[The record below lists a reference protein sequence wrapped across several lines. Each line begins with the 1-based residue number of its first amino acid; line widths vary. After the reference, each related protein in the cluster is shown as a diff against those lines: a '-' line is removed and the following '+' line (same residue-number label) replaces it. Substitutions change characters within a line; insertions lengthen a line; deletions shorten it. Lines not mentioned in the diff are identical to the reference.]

1 MICFTV
7 IEYKYHIVSKE
18 ITAYHSFQAEP
29 FDSTRNT
36 STAIITAAALTS
48 ISLPIMTNLS
58 AANITFSVRTNTS
71 AAIITNASAAII
83 TNASA
88 AIITNTS
95 AAIITN
101 TSAAIITN
109 ASAAIRT
116 NTSAVN
122 SSNEVI
128 LKTEEE
134 LRNYFVQTPY
144 IFDKFTIVTPTYKR
158 TDNLYRLFDTYCPIT
173 DIIHKILILWNNVGE
188 SIPEKVIEYAK
199 KCTIPVIFKIM
210 ERNNLTSRFIPFT
223 DIETAGMYNEYLLCT
238 YAHCLAILHCLL
250 LRQNQYNYAHK
261 FCDNYFFFSVHSS
274 LFKRTL
280 YPFHYF
286 VCQDMY
292 MYIYYYNS

>member
-7 IEYKYHIVSKE
+7 IEYKYHIVSKQ
-18 ITAYHSFQAEP
+18 ITVHHSFQAESC
-29 FDSTRNT
+29 DCTRNT
-36 STAIITAAALTS
+36 STAIISAAALTN
-48 ISLPIMTNLS
+48 ISLPIITNNYLS
-58 AANITFSVRTNTS
+58 TTNITFSVRTNTS

-88 AIITNTS
+88 AIITN
-95 AAIITN
+95 
-101 TSAAIITN
+101 
-109 ASAAIRT
+109 AST
-116 NTSAVN
+116 VN
-122 SSNEVI
+122 SPNKVV

-158 TDNLYRLFDTYCPIT
+158 TDNLYRLLDTYCLIT

-238 YAHCLAILHCLL
+238 YAPVLQSCTV
-250 LRQNQYNYAHK
+250 
-261 FCDNYFFFSVHSS
+261 YF
-274 LFKRTL
+274 
-280 YPFHYF
+280 
-286 VCQDMY
+286 
-292 MYIYYYNS
+292 

>member
-36 STAIITAAALTS
+36 STAIISAAALTN
-48 ISLPIMTNLS
+48 ISLPIITNLS

-83 TNASA
+83 TN
-88 AIITNTS
+88 TS

-101 TSAAIITN
+101 TSAAII
-109 ASAAIRT
+109 T

-134 LRNYFVQTPY
+134 LGNYFVQTPY

-158 TDNLYRLFDTYCPIT
+158 TDSLYRLFDTYCPIT

-199 KCTIPVIFKIM
+199 KMCCSCYI
-210 ERNNLTSRFIPFT
+210 
-223 DIETAGMYNEYLLCT
+223 
-238 YAHCLAILHCLL
+238 
-250 LRQNQYNYAHK
+250 
-261 FCDNYFFFSVHSS
+261 
-274 LFKRTL
+274 
-280 YPFHYF
+280 
-286 VCQDMY
+286 QDY
-292 MYIYYYNS
+292 GEE

>member
-18 ITAYHSFQAEP
+18 ITAYHSFQAESC
-29 FDSTRNT
+29 DCTRNT
-36 STAIITAAALTS
+36 STAIISAAALTN
-48 ISLPIMTNLS
+48 ISLPIITNLS
-58 AANITFSVRTNTS
+58 TTNITFSVRTNTS
-71 AAIITNASAAII
+71 AAIITN
-83 TNASA
+83 
-88 AIITNTS
+88 TS
-95 AAIITN
+95 AAII
-101 TSAAIITN
+101 I
-109 ASAAIRT
+109 

-261 FCDNYFFFSVHSS
+261 FCNNYFFFNTV
-274 LFKRTL
+274 LIINIILMRYKL
-280 YPFHYF
+280 L
-286 VCQDMY
+286 
-292 MYIYYYNS
+292 

>member
-18 ITAYHSFQAEP
+18 ITVHHSFQAEP
-29 FDSTRNT
+29 CDCTQNT
-36 STAIITAAALTS
+36 STAIISAAALTN
-48 ISLPIMTNLS
+48 ISLPIITNLS
-58 AANITFSVRTNTS
+58 TTNITFSVRTNTS

-88 AIITNTS
+88 AIITNAS

-101 TSAAIITN
+101 TSA
-109 ASAAIRT
+109 
-116 NTSAVN
+116 VN
-122 SSNEVI
+122 SPNKVV

-261 FCDNYFFFSVHSS
+261 FRDNFFFSV
-274 LFKRTL
+274 FTL
-280 YPFHYF
+280 VRLKGH
-286 VCQDMY
+286 CTLS
-292 MYIYYYNS
+292 II